1 MSRNLNTD
9 HVKIAGAAVIWGSS
23 GAFVKYLG
31 LSPGVIAFFRVGIP
45 VMALGI
51 WFTIKRERLF
61 RNGVKI
67 ILMASVVNA
76 IRLFFYFIGYLN
88 APIGNAIII
97 LYAWPVF
104 AVIFSHFFLREP
116 LPCLNQ
122 ILLFMAM
129 GGIVMVFSDKN
140 IRLDNSVVLGMGAML
155 ISAALNAATVVLFK
169 HESLKFTAPQIV
181 FFQNFAGALIFLP
194 FLLYGMDELTLHKT
208 SVASGYG
215 FLIGVVGY
223 GLFFYALR
231 QVRASTASF
240 LSYLEVISGVL
251 FGVILFHESLSWN
264 EIAGGTMIIL
274 SSVLLRK

>member
-45 VMALGI
+45 VMVLGI

-76 IRLFFYFIGYLN
+76 VRLFFYFIGYLN

-129 GGIVMVFSDKN
+129 GSIIMVFSDKN
-140 IRLDNSVVLGMGAML
+140 IRLDNSVVLGMGPCL
-155 ISAALNAATVVLFK
+155 
-169 HESLKFTAPQIV
+169 SL
-181 FFQNFAGALIFLP
+181 
-194 FLLYGMDELTLHKT
+194 LL
-208 SVASGYG
+208 
-215 FLIGVVGY
+215 
-223 GLFFYALR
+223 
-231 QVRASTASF
+231 
-240 LSYLEVISGVL
+240 
-251 FGVILFHESLSWN
+251 
-264 EIAGGTMIIL
+264 
-274 SSVLLRK
+274 